1 MAVPLG
7 RAHFFLDLSLYI
19 YIYAQGDGKGEHNQP
34 VPLQMVKLR
43 QEGMNWPS
51 KGPKQESWTSLPQYI

>member
-1 MAVPLG
+1 M
-7 RAHFFLDLSLYI
+7 H
-19 YIYAQGDGKGEHNQP
+19 AQGDGKGEHNQP